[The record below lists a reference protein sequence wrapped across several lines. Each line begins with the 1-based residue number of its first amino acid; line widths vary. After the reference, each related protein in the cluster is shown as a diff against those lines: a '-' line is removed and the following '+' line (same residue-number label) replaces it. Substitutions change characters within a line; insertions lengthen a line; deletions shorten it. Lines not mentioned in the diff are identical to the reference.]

1 MRKMTST
8 HSLFGSV
15 AFLALIGWAW
25 GEPAPYLRATDDKD
39 GGRIL
44 QVASRTLV
52 SPKEDGP
59 RVTLLGVSHLGD
71 SAYYEKIQKRLDAAD
86 LVLFEGVGFGD
97 EGSPKKK
104 EEAESNAVSELQL
117 SLARSMGL
125 VFQMEAIRY
134 DRPHFRN
141 SDISPEALLT
151 RLQGGPLKFPGK
163 GKDDSGG
170 KGDSR
175 GKGGLA
181 EKDGN
186 PGKVEKGNF
195 QSREFMKA
203 LSGNSFVFN
212 FLGKALNFFGKD
224 PKFRAMMKLAI
235 VEMLGA
241 IEGDVT
247 RLAKA
252 SGPGMEKFMRVLLE
266 DRNAIVFRDLRK
278 VLKGKNPPDSIV
290 VFYGAAHMP
299 DLENRLVKKLG
310 FQPDEDEWLAA
321 FGVNPKK
328 AGLSAFEVGLV
339 RKMIRMQIQKITKQ
353 GK

>member
-1 MRKMTST
+1 MKST
-8 HSLFGSV
+8 HSFFGPV
-15 AFLALIGWAW
+15 VFLALIGWAW

-52 SPKEDGP
+52 SPKEGGP
-59 RVTLLGVSHLGD
+59 HVTLLGVSHLGD
-71 SAYYEKIQKRLDAAD
+71 AAYYEKIQKRLDAAD

-97 EGSPKKK
+97 QGPPKKK
-104 EEAESNAVSELQL
+104 EQGESNGVSGLQL

-163 GKDDSGG
+163 RKGDEGG
-170 KGDSR
+170 KVDKGDPT
-175 GKGGLA
+175 GKA
-181 EKDGN
+181 
-186 PGKVEKGNF
+186 EKGNL

-212 FLGKALNFFGKD
+212 FIGKALSFFGKD
-224 PKFRAMMKLAI
+224 PKFQALMKLAI

-241 IEGDVT
+241 TEGDVT

-278 VLKGKNPPDSIV
+278 VIKGKKPPDSIV

-310 FQPDEDEWLAA
+310 YRPDKDEWLSA

-328 AGLSAFEVGLV
+328 AGLSAFEVGLM
-339 RKMIRMQIQKITKQ
+339 RKMIRMQIQKLTGQ
-353 GK
+353 RN

>member
-1 MRKMTST
+1 MTSM

-15 AFLALIGWAW
+15 AFLACIGWAW
-25 GEPAPYLRATDDKD
+25 GEPAPYLRATDDKN

-71 SAYYEKIQKRLDAAD
+71 ATYYEKIQKKLDAAD

-97 EGSPKKK
+97 EGPPKK
-104 EEAESNAVSELQL
+104 EEGDSSAVSELQL

-125 VFQMEAIRY
+125 IFQMEAIRY

-163 GKDDSGG
+163 DGQATK
-170 KGDSR
+170 
-175 GKGGLA
+175 
-181 EKDGN
+181 KDGAT
-186 PGKVEKGNF
+186 GKADKGNH
-195 QSREFMKA
+195 QSREFIKA

-212 FLGKALNFFGKD
+212 FLGKALSFFGKD
-224 PKFRAMMKLAI
+224 PKFRALMKLAI
-235 VEMLGA
+235 VETFGS

-310 FQPDEDEWLAA
+310 FRPDGNEWLAA
-321 FGVNPKK
+321 FGVDPKK
-328 AGLSAFEVGLV
+328 AGLSAIEVELV

-353 GK
+353 RK

>member
-1 MRKMTST
+1 MTSM

-15 AFLALIGWAW
+15 AFLACIGWAW
-25 GEPAPYLRATDDKD
+25 GEPAPYLRATDDKN

-71 SAYYEKIQKRLDAAD
+71 ATYYEKIQKKLDAAD

-97 EGSPKKK
+97 EGPPKK
-104 EEAESNAVSELQL
+104 EEGDSSAVSELQL

-125 VFQMEAIRY
+125 IFQMEAIRY

-141 SDISPEALLT
+141 SDISPEALLI

-163 GKDDSGG
+163 GKGDSG
-170 KGDSR
+170 

-181 EKDGN
+181 EKDGTT
-186 PGKVEKGNF
+186 GKVEKGNF
-195 QSREFMKA
+195 QSRELMKA

-212 FLGKALNFFGKD
+212 FLGKALSFFGKD
-224 PKFRAMMKLAI
+224 PKIRALMKLAI

-252 SGPGMEKFMRVLLE
+252 SGAGMEKFMRVLLE

-278 VLKGKNPPDSIV
+278 VIKGKNPPDSIV

-310 FQPDEDEWLAA
+310 FQPDGDEWFAA
-321 FGVNPKK
+321 FGVDPKK
-328 AGLSAFEVGLV
+328 AGLSAFEVELV

-353 GK
+353 GN